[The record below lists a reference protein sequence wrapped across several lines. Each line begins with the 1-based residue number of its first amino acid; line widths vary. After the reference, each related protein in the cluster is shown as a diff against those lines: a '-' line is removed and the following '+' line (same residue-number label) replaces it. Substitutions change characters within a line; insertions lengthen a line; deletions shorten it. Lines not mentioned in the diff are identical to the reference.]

1 MSKERRFGNQ
11 FHVAMS
17 LINDKTAIKSTIA
30 QLAQS
35 GEIEVDFVQPIS
47 QKIESIFNLTDFDQ
61 LFTDAFEVLNEQSII
76 LDEKTTKR
84 PDKIIL
90 KKNETIILDYKTG
103 IPSAKDEKQIS
114 EYVATLQKM
123 DYPNVKGYLFYTA
136 LNELKGV
143 G

>member
-1 MSKERRFGNQ
+1 
-11 FHVAMS
+11 
-17 LINDKTAIKSTIA
+17 
-30 QLAQS
+30 
-35 GEIEVDFVQPIS
+35 
-47 QKIESIFNLTDFDQ
+47 

-123 DYPNVKGYLFYTA
+123 GYPNVKGYLFYTA
-136 LNELKGV
+136 LNKLKV
-143 G
+143 VN

>member
-1 MSKERRFGNQ
+1 
-11 FHVAMS
+11 MS

-30 QLAQS
+30 QLEQS
-35 GEIEVDFVQPIS
+35 GEIEIDFVQPIS
-47 QKIESIFNLTDFDQ
+47 QKIESIFNRTDFDQ
-61 LFTDAFEVLNEQSII
+61 LFTDAIEVLNEQSII